1 MIGGAVCDRS
11 CGFFPEGKEDILS
24 PVGTRNV
31 IENLMREAL
40 SEAEKS
46 RNTGEV
52 PVGCI
57 ITDGSGTI
65 IGRGH
70 NSPVASTDPTAHGEM
85 IALRDAAKKQGN
97 YRLPGCLAFVTL
109 EPCPMCA
116 GALVHA
122 RIARVYFGTK
132 DPKGGGLVSNYG
144 IGTDGKLNHEIEVVG
159 GILEEECQRLLK
171 EFFRAKR

>member
-1 MIGGAVCDRS
+1 MIGGAVYDRS

-24 PVGTRNV
+24 PVGTRKV

-85 IALRDAAKKQGN
+85 IALRNAAKKQGN

-132 DPKGGGLVSNYG
+132 DLKGGGLVSNYG